1 MHLLLEKLSD
11 RGESAMLKTCGK
23 ITIILP
29 TLAALIIW
37 CGSARAA
44 TSYTL
49 NDLGTLIGSNAT
61 QAWDIN
67 SIGQV
72 VGRSYNTV
80 SPAYTEFLWSN
91 GSMQSL
97 NITVTAGS
105 IPGINDNGQV
115 VGDGYNNHAFLRNS
129 DGSMR
134 DLGTLTGGSSS
145 SANGINNNGMVVGIS
160 DVLVSGAIQ
169 RHAFAW
175 TSADGMQDLGSL
187 GGVNTMSSARRIND
201 AGKVVGYYMGTDSK
215 QHAFIWSQATGMQDL
230 GVLGNGSM
238 ANGINNNGQVVGESN
253 GGFGS
258 FFWSESTGSIN
269 LKTFGANRRIYAY
282 DINSSG
288 QIVGYGSPAPG
299 SGDRAVLWNNYDSAP
314 VDLNTLYPDAMA
326 NGWILSEATGI
337 NDKGE
342 ITGWMRQANG
352 SDLHAFVL
360 NPVPL
365 PPPLLLFGSGLAGL
379 GVFRRKAKGRHKNL

>member
-1 MHLLLEKLSD
+1 MQITRL
-11 RGESAMLKTCGK
+11 K
-23 ITIILP
+23 ITFILLA
-29 TLAALIIW
+29 LAALSVW
-37 CGSARAA
+37 SGSALAA
-44 TSYTL
+44 GSYTL
-49 NDLGTLIGSNAT
+49 TDLGTLSGNNAT

-67 SIGQV
+67 SSGQV
-72 VGRSYNTV
+72 VGRSYSTA

-97 NITVTAGS
+97 NAVVTSSS
-105 IPGINDNGQV
+105 IPAINDNGQI
-115 VGDGYNNHAFLRNS
+115 VGDGYNNHAFLRSS

-134 DLGTLTGGSSS
+134 DLGTLIGGSAS

-175 TSADGMQDLGSL
+175 TSAEGMKDLGSF
-187 GGVNTMSSARRIND
+187 GGANTLSSARRVND
-201 AGKVVGYYMGTDSK
+201 SGQTVGYYMGTDGK
-215 QHAFIWSQATGMQDL
+215 QHAFIWSEGKGMQDL
-230 GVLGNGSM
+230 GVTGSGSM
-238 ANGINNNGQVVGESN
+238 ANGINDKGQVVGESN
-253 GGFGS
+253 GGFAS
-258 FFWSESTGSIN
+258 FFWSESTGAIN

-282 DINSSG
+282 DINTAG

-299 SGDRAVLWNNYDSAP
+299 SGDRAVIWNSYDSAA

-326 NGWILSEATGI
+326 NKWILSEATGI

-342 ITGWMRQANG
+342 ITGWMRQSNG

-360 NPVPL
+360 TPVTAPVPL
-365 PPPLLLFGSGLAGL
+365 PPAVLLFGSGLAGL
-379 GVFRRKAKGRHKNL
+379 GLFRRRERRKNE